1 MSDESQIDDTEPRER
16 PASTS
21 RPVPTEQTE
30 EERARGHAGR
40 VRTVPGALFPD
51 DVEGAEEA
59 AEKKPAPKKRTA
71 AKK

>member
-21 RPVPTEQTE
+21 RPVPAEQTE

-51 DVEGAEEA
+51 DGEEA
-59 AEKKPAPKKRTA
+59 AEKPAPKKRAA